1 MSIRMIR
8 IGGFEPIS
16 FRGACVEQS
25 TYFFR
30 ASGPRAILALSLCF
44 PAAASAAAGSDGPT
58 TEIFTGIAV
67 EDNSTQGYVGA
78 G

>member
-1 MSIRMIR
+1 M
-8 IGGFEPIS
+8 GE
-16 FRGACVEQS
+16 CVRKAVAAW
-25 TYFFR
+25 FR
-30 ASGPRAILALSLCF
+30 ASGPRVILALSLCF